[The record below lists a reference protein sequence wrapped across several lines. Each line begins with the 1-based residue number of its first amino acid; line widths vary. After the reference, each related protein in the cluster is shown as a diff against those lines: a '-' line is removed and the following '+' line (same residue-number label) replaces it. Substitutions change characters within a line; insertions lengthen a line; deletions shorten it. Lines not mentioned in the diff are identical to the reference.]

1 MTRLLT
7 RASEAWLP
15 WIRPCL
21 PCKTVCKGMAIICN
35 VSVTLYEH
43 PLQTRRQM
51 QLDLE
56 PGKFNTQYQD
66 LGFKMICPPSA
77 NRSHWSTERRLLR
90 SENEQK
96 IMTSAPRLLLR
107 THSRFYGIISILR
120 SLPLASY
127 LMLPL
132 CRESFLGLEKITE
145 GNLSKEELPKM
156 IRAKLREIRMVEIV
170 AKATTFRLQVRM
182 P

>member
-1 MTRLLT
+1 
-7 RASEAWLP
+7 
-15 WIRPCL
+15 
-21 PCKTVCKGMAIICN
+21 MAIICN

-107 THSRFYGIISILR
+107 IHSRFYGIISIPR
-120 SLPLASY
+120 SFPLASY
-127 LMLPL
+127 LMVPL
-132 CRESFLGLEKITE
+132 CRESFLGLEKIIT
-145 GNLSKEELPKM
+145 
-156 IRAKLREIRMVEIV
+156 RRR
-170 AKATTFRLQVRM
+170 
-182 P
+182 